1 MVREA
6 LAWLMAERGGV
17 FLDCTVGLSGHARA
31 LLQAG
36 ATRIIGVDRDAEV
49 LAQASRI
56 LAPWHD
62 RVDLVHSDYRDVGV
76 VLDTQGVSVVDGAI
90 ADLGMSSFQLET
102 EGRGFT
108 FRRDEPLDMRMDR
121 SQGQT
126 AAELLQ
132 HASEQE
138 LADVIYRYGEERRAR
153 RIARALVSA
162 RRMAPLVSTGQLR
175 TIVRRVL
182 PRKAGMRLDPATRT
196 FQAIRI
202 WVNQELE
209 GVEGF
214 LETICQRLRVGAR
227 LVVISFHSLEDRIA
241 KHTLRALEH
250 ATAVRVLTR
259 RPMTP
264 GADEVAR
271 NPRARSA
278 KLRAAERLV

>member
-209 GVEGF
+209 EVEGF